1 MRIDQMRVINFSEAK
16 IQLNQVIDQVV
27 DEGDFTI
34 ISRHDAQD
42 AVVMSLDTFNSIN
55 ETLYLLRS
63 PSNAAHLNRSLVQY
77 RGRSKEYHKSSQTL
91 RNT

>member
-1 MRIDQMRVINFSEAK
+1 MRVVKFSDARN
-16 IQLNQVIDQVV
+16 QLKQVIDQVV

-63 PSNAAHLNRSLVQY
+63 PANDAYLNRSLAQY
-77 RGRSKEYHKSSQTL
+77 RGRSDQRLSR
-91 RNT
+91 RN